1 MGGKG
6 FAPALSLG
14 MIGPAAKS
22 AAPAVRSMLG
32 NADALTRATAAW
44 ALWRISGDLQ
54 STVPVLVEALA
65 SRRPIMVATGQPPVA
80 GTEPD
85 DDARLLAGE
94 ALIEISRAGVSSKK
108 VVDAAI
114 KEAPAEAV
122 TEFAKAKT
130 ALIDRIEDTRDG
142 PSPEK

>member
-6 FAPALSLG
+6 FAPTLSLG

-22 AAPAVRSMLG
+22 AAPAVRSVLG

-44 ALWRISGDLQ
+44 ALWRISGDLEA
-54 STVPVLVEALA
+54 TVPVLVEALA

-94 ALIEISRAGVSSKK
+94 ALIASVS
-108 VVDAAI
+108 
-114 KEAPAEAV
+114 
-122 TEFAKAKT
+122 
-130 ALIDRIEDTRDG
+130 
-142 PSPEK
+142 